1 MNQFKAPRHAAT
13 HALYRS
19 RSTHAASPA
28 RRQTSIASDTPIG
41 DGMAALDVEGD
52 VMEEDP
58 VHQMLKERWSQTES
72 KIDAL
77 FLDTGQP
84 ARQFSGESE
93 QNPTSRE
100 HVAVEVQKSTPTR
113 AKKPARQIEDDYG
126 DDDEEE
132 DDDTLTHTESPLHA
146 KGKGILTN
154 GIIPALAHSP
164 SLSAKAG
171 PSAPPTQD
179 QGKSVEDVRKKL
191 EEDMKAAEEAAKKSF
206 HTMFYTLESDRDA
219 MLEQQK
225 LDELDRQV
233 DSEIGDGTAKG
244 PEAQTSNPAQGSLA
258 QADLG
263 ASSLTL
269 KNLIARIDA
278 QRNKVKAND
287 AQLRHLISE
296 VRKGRSKWASEDK
309 VGQEELYE
317 AAEKVLM
324 ELKAMTEY
332 STPFLTRV
340 NKRDAPDYF
349 HIIKHPMD
357 IGSMIKKLKSL
368 QYKSKREFVGDLQL
382 IWSNCL
388 TYNADPAHPL
398 RKKALAMRKETDKLV
413 PLIPDVTVR
422 DRAEIEAEE
431 RRNHGL
437 DLDGGEDSDDD
448 QPIMASRGRKAPS
461 KSKKGPTNSNA
472 RKTSKDDQ
480 EETPAA
486 EQKPAIHLSTS
497 NLRNEFLRADSDG
510 PNEHLSNGFA
520 TPPPGNTTPLV
531 NGAATHGSQAD
542 TMDIDSIPP
551 APLNEDLD
559 EEDAEFKTWKQVTK
573 KDRATAAA
581 ERHKLFRGDHL
592 NPEEPA
598 ILRTKAGM
606 RRCARQQKRYLED
619 KANHEIQTE
628 ADPQQASTST
638 GESLAEGI
646 EKDQDNTLPDYYDV
660 VTSIPGI
667 EKHLQWQTDDEGNV
681 VPQTEGFLRLY
692 PANDFTSKSSKLVD
706 KMEANMNQMQQT
718 RKICA
723 KIGYVKQLQI
733 QYQSYQNQ
741 FPKYDPQPFVEQDI
755 PPLAVS
761 ENGPLMG
768 PTLARAAFQRSV
780 GKIFYHAGFEDFQ
793 PAALEAI
800 TDVASDFFVKLIKTF
815 TTFTEVPRN
824 KTDNAPR
831 YTAEEQVLHA
841 LHENGLDLDG
851 LDSYVKEDMDRLG
864 TKLGV
869 VHERL
874 RSHFAE
880 ILRPALNEG
889 AGQDGAGAFN
899 DGSEQFVGGDFAE
912 DIDEDFFGFKE
923 LGLLEEFGMDTLS
936 VPFHLLQNRLHNA
949 YNANN
954 ATATTTSSITF
965 NVPEPFEPITAENV
979 TGMIG
984 LAQDFFASKL
994 AANNG
999 RPLVDDEDL
1008 PPKQRFPKPRLGPT
1022 GKISSPRKRPLREQ
1036 QQAAKKKRKMEELA
1050 KEGRDSEKKEEQK
1063 KVKEIRPLKLDMP
1076 DVGGAMNGRE
1086 GDPEK
1091 EGGGGMMSPESIVAA

>member
-1 MNQFKAPRHAAT
+1 
-13 HALYRS
+13 
-19 RSTHAASPA
+19 
-28 RRQTSIASDTPIG
+28 
-41 DGMAALDVEGD
+41 MA
-52 VMEEDP
+52 EEDP
-58 VHQMLKERWSQTES
+58 IHQMLKEKWSQTES

-77 FLDTGQP
+77 FSSDEKS
-84 ARQFSGESE
+84 ARQISDESE
-93 QNPTSRE
+93 QDNTSRDQ
-100 HVAVEVQKSTPTR
+100 VSIEVQKSTPR
-113 AKKPARQIEDDYG
+113 AKRPARQIEDDYG

-132 DDDTLTHTESPLHA
+132 DDTSTHAQSPLHS

-154 GIIPALAHSP
+154 GVTPSLLRSP
-164 SLSAKAG
+164 SLTAKAG
-171 PSAPPTQD
+171 PSATSVPSSQD
-179 QGKSVEDVRKKL
+179 QGKSVEDARKKL
-191 EEDMKAAEEAAKKSF
+191 EEDRKAAEEAAKRSF
-206 HTMFYTLESDRDA
+206 HRMFFTLESDRDA

-233 DSEIGDGTAKG
+233 DNEIGDGPAKSG
-244 PEAQTSNPAQGSLA
+244 EPQAANPAQGSLA

-349 HIIKHPMD
+349 HIIKTPMD

-388 TYNADPAHPL
+388 TYNADPNHPL

-413 PLIPDVTVR
+413 PLIPDITVR

-431 RRNHGL
+431 RRNQGL
-437 DLDGGEDSDDD
+437 DNDLDGGDDSDDD

-461 KSKKGPTNSNA
+461 KGKKGPTNNSA
-472 RKTSKDDQ
+472 R
-480 EETPAA
+480 ETPNEDHESTPGV
-486 EQKPAIHLSTS
+486 EQKPAMHASTS
-497 NLRNEFLRADSDG
+497 SLRNEFLRAESDAPG
-510 PNEHLSNGFA
+510 EHLSNGFA
-520 TPPPGNTTPLV
+520 TPPPGNATPLV
-531 NGAATHGSQAD
+531 NGVAGHGSQAD
-542 TMDIDSIPP
+542 TMDVDSIAP

-559 EEDAEFKTWKQVTK
+559 EEDVEFKTWKQITK

-581 ERHKLFRGDHL
+581 ERHKLFRNDHL

-598 ILRTKAGM
+598 ILRTKSGM
-606 RRCARQQKRYLED
+606 RRCARQQKQYLENKSD
-619 KANHEIQTE
+619 LETQAE
-628 ADPQQASTST
+628 ADPQQANSST

-646 EKDQDNTLPDYYDV
+646 EKDQDKTLPDYYET
-660 VTSIPGI
+660 VTSIPGL
-667 EKHLQWQTDDEGNV
+667 EKHLRWQEDDEGHV
-681 VPQTEGFLRLY
+681 VPQTEEFLRLY
-692 PANDFTSKSSKLVD
+692 PANDFTSQSSKVTE
-706 KMEANMNQMQQT
+706 KMEANMHQMQQT

-741 FPKYDPQPFVEQDI
+741 FPKYDPQPFIEQDI
-755 PPLAVS
+755 PPVAVS
-761 ENGPLMG
+761 EAGPIMA

-780 GKIFYHAGFEDFQ
+780 GKIFYLAGFEDFQ
-793 PAALEAI
+793 PAALDAV
-800 TDVASDFFVKLIKTF
+800 TDVASDFFGKLIKTF
-815 TTFTEVPRN
+815 NTYNELPRN
-824 KTDNAPR
+824 KADNKPR
-831 YTAEEQVLHA
+831 YTPEEQVLHA
-841 LHENGLDLDG
+841 LHENGLDLDSM
-851 LDSYVKEDMDRLG
+851 DSYIKEDMDRLG
-864 TKLGV
+864 TKLTV
-869 VHERL
+869 VHDRL
-874 RSHFAE
+874 KSHFAE
-880 ILRPALNEG
+880 ILRPALNDN

-949 YNANN
+949 YNASN
-954 ATATTTSSITF
+954 ATATTTSSIVF
-965 NVPEPFEPITAENV
+965 PVPEPFEPITAENV

-984 LAQDFFASKL
+984 LAQDYFASKL

-1036 QQAAKKKRKMEELA
+1036 QQAAKKKRKMEEAA
-1050 KEGRDSEKKEEQK
+1050 KEGKDGDKKEEGAK
-1063 KVKEIRPLKLDMP
+1063 KVKEIRPLKLEMP
-1076 DVGGAMNGRE
+1076 NVNTNGARE

>member
-1 MNQFKAPRHAAT
+1 M
-13 HALYRS
+13 
-19 RSTHAASPA
+19 AAS
-28 RRQTSIASDTPIG
+28 
-41 DGMAALDVEGD
+41 DVEGD
-52 VMEEDP
+52 VTAEEDP
-58 VHQMLKERWSQTES
+58 VHQMLKEKWSQTES

-77 FLDTGQP
+77 FSGLGES
-84 ARQFSGESE
+84 ARQISGESD
-93 QNPTSRE
+93 QDSASRD
-100 HVAVEVQKSTPTR
+100 HVSIEVQKSTPR

-126 DDDEEE
+126 DDDEDE
-132 DDDTLTHTESPLHA
+132 DDISAHTQSPLHT
-146 KGKGILTN
+146 KGKGALTN
-154 GIIPALAHSP
+154 GIPPPIPRSP
-164 SLSAKAG
+164 SLTSRPG
-171 PSAPPTQD
+171 PSATSAPSQD
-179 QGKSVEDVRKKL
+179 HGKSVEDVRKKL
-191 EEDMKAAEEAAKKSF
+191 EEDRKAAEDAAKRSF
-206 HTMFYTLESDRDA
+206 HSMFYTLESDRDA

-233 DSEIGDGTAKG
+233 ENEIGDGPSKAG
-244 PEAQTSNPAQGSLA
+244 EVQAANPAQGSLA

-278 QRNKVKAND
+278 QRNKVRAND

-332 STPFLTRV
+332 STPFLSRV

-357 IGSMIKKLKSL
+357 IGSMIKKLKGL

-388 TYNADPAHPL
+388 TYNADPNHPL

-413 PLIPDVTVR
+413 PLIPDITVR

-431 RRNHGL
+431 RRNQGL
-437 DLDGGEDSDDD
+437 DNDLDGGEDSDDD
-448 QPIMASRGRKAPS
+448 RPIMASRGRKAPS
-461 KSKKGPTNSNA
+461 KGKKGPTNSEA
-472 RKTSKDDQ
+472 RKTPKDDQ
-480 EETPAA
+480 EGTPAA
-486 EQKPAIHLSTS
+486 EQKPAMHASTS
-497 NLRNEFLRADSDG
+497 SLRNEFVRGESDAPG
-510 PNEHLSNGFA
+510 GEHLSNGFA
-520 TPPPGNTTPLV
+520 TPPPGNSTPMV
-531 NGAATHGSQAD
+531 NGIHGSQAD
-542 TMDIDSIPP
+542 TMDVDSIPP
-551 APLNEDLD
+551 APLEELD
-559 EEDAEFKTWKQVTK
+559 EDDAEYKTWKQVTK

-581 ERHKLFRGDHL
+581 DRHKLFRNDHL

-606 RRCARQQKRYLED
+606 RRWARQQKQYLENQ
-619 KANHEIQTE
+619 AGAEAQAE
-628 ADPQQASTST
+628 ADPKQGATST

-646 EKDQDNTLPDYYDV
+646 EKDHDKTLPDYYEI

-667 EKHLQWQTDDEGNV
+667 ADHLRWQEDDQGNV
-681 VPQTEGFLRLY
+681 IPQTEQFLRLLSSS
-692 PANDFTSKSSKLVD
+692 DFTSNSSKLTE
-706 KMEANMNQMQQT
+706 KMENNMRQMQQT

-733 QYQSYQNQ
+733 QHQSYQNQ
-741 FPKYDPQPFVEQDI
+741 FPKYDPLPFIEQEI
-755 PPLAVS
+755 PALAVS
-761 ENGPLMG
+761 EAGPIMA
-768 PTLARAAFQRSV
+768 PHLARATFQRSV

-793 PAALEAI
+793 PAALDAV
-800 TDVASDFFVKLIKTF
+800 TDMASHFFTKLVSDFNTF
-815 TTFTEVPRN
+815 AQEPRRKSDN
-824 KTDNAPR
+824 KPKF
-831 YTAEEQVLHA
+831 TAEEQLLHA
-841 LHENGLDLDG
+841 LHESGLDMDG

-874 RSHFAE
+874 KSHFTE
-880 ILRPALNEG
+880 ILRPALTDN

-923 LGLLEEFGMDTLS
+923 LGLLEEFGMDTMS
-936 VPFHLLQNRLHNA
+936 VPFHLLQNRLHSA

-954 ATATTTSSITF
+954 AVATTISSVVF
-965 NVPEPFEPITAENV
+965 PVPEPYEPITAENV

-994 AANNG
+994 AAANG

-1036 QQAAKKKRKMEELA
+1036 QQAAKKKRKLEEL
-1050 KEGRDSEKKEEQK
+1050 KKGDNDKEEK

-1076 DVGGAMNGRE
+1076 DVNIGGATN

-1091 EGGGGMMSPESIVAA
+1091 EGGGGMMSPESIIAA

>member
-1 MNQFKAPRHAAT
+1 M
-13 HALYRS
+13 
-19 RSTHAASPA
+19 
-28 RRQTSIASDTPIG
+28 
-41 DGMAALDVEGD
+41 
-52 VMEEDP
+52 
-58 VHQMLKERWSQTES
+58 ES
-72 KIDAL
+72 KIDTL
-77 FLDTGQP
+77 FSGLGES
-84 ARQFSGESE
+84 ARQIPGGSDQDSA
-93 QNPTSRE
+93 SRDQ
-100 HVAVEVQKSTPTR
+100 VSVEVQKSTPR
-113 AKKPARQIEDDYG
+113 AKKAARQIEDDYG
-126 DDDEEE
+126 DDDED
-132 DDDTLTHTESPLHA
+132 DDDTSTHNQSPLHT
-146 KGKGILTN
+146 KGKAVLTN
-154 GIIPALAHSP
+154 GITPSLPRSP
-164 SLSAKAG
+164 SLTSRPG
-171 PSAPPTQD
+171 PSATSAPSQD
-179 QGKSVEDVRKKL
+179 HGKSVEDVRKKL
-191 EEDMKAAEEAAKKSF
+191 EEDRKAAEELAKKDF
-206 HTMFYTLESDRDA
+206 HTMFFTLESDRDA

-225 LDELDRQV
+225 LDELDRHV
-233 DSEIGDGTAKG
+233 ENEIGDGPAKTG
-244 PEAQTSNPAQGSLA
+244 EVQVANPAQGSLA

-278 QRNKVKAND
+278 RRSEVKAND

-332 STPFLTRV
+332 STPFLSRV

-349 HIIKHPMD
+349 HIIKTPMD
-357 IGSMIKKLKSL
+357 IGSMIKKLKGL

-388 TYNADPAHPL
+388 TYNADPNHPL

-413 PLIPDVTVR
+413 PLIPDITVR

-437 DLDGGEDSDDD
+437 DNDLDGGEDSEDDR
-448 QPIMASRGRKAPS
+448 PIMASRGRKAPS
-461 KSKKGPTNSNA
+461 KGKKGPTNGTTREA
-472 RKTSKDDQ
+472 SKDDH
-480 EETPAA
+480 EGTPAA
-486 EQKPAIHLSTS
+486 EQKPAMHASMS
-497 NLRNEFLRADSDG
+497 SLRNEFVRGESDAPG
-510 PNEHLSNGFA
+510 GGDLLNGFA
-520 TPPPGNTTPLV
+520 TPPPGNATPMV
-531 NGAATHGSQAD
+531 NGIHGSQAD
-542 TMDIDSIPP
+542 TMDVDSIPP
-551 APLNEDLD
+551 APLEELD
-559 EEDAEFKTWKQVTK
+559 EDDADYKTWKQVTK

-581 ERHKLFRGDHL
+581 DRHKLFRNDHL
-592 NPEEPA
+592 NAEEPA
-598 ILRTKAGM
+598 ILRSKAGM
-606 RRCARQQKRYLED
+606 RRWARQQKQYLENT
-619 KANHEIQTE
+619 AGAEAQAE
-628 ADPQQASTST
+628 ADPKQGATST

-646 EKDQDNTLPDYYDV
+646 EKDHDKTLPDYYEL
-660 VTSIPGI
+660 VTSIPSI
-667 EKHLQWQTDDEGNV
+667 ADHLRWQEDDQGNV
-681 VPQTEGFLRLY
+681 MPQTESFLRLF
-692 PANDFTSKSSKLVD
+692 PSEHFTSPSSGLTER
-706 KMEANMNQMQQT
+706 MEGNMRQMQQT

-733 QYQSYQNQ
+733 QHQSYQNQ
-741 FPKYDPQPFVEQDI
+741 FPKYDPQPFVEQAI
-755 PPLAVS
+755 PPLAVT
-761 ENGPLMG
+761 EDGPIMA
-768 PTLARAAFQRSV
+768 PYLARATLQRSV

-800 TDVASDFFVKLIKTF
+800 TDVASDFFTKLI
-815 TTFTEVPRN
+815 TTFNTYAQEPRRKADN
-824 KTDNAPR
+824 KPR
-831 YTAEEQVLHA
+831 FTGEDQLLHA

-864 TKLGV
+864 TKLLV

-874 RSHFAE
+874 KSHFAE
-880 ILRPALNEG
+880 ILRPALTEN

-923 LGLLEEFGMDTLS
+923 MGLLEEFGMDSMS

-954 ATATTTSSITF
+954 AVATTTSSVVF
-965 NVPEPFEPITAENV
+965 SVPEPFEPITAENV
-979 TGMIG
+979 TGIIG

-994 AANNG
+994 ALTNG

-1036 QQAAKKKRKMEELA
+1036 QQAAKKKRKLEELKKGDGD
-1050 KEGRDSEKKEEQK
+1050 KEDKKI
-1063 KVKEIRPLKLDMP
+1063 KEIRPLKLDMP
-1076 DVGGAMNGRE
+1076 DVNMGATTN